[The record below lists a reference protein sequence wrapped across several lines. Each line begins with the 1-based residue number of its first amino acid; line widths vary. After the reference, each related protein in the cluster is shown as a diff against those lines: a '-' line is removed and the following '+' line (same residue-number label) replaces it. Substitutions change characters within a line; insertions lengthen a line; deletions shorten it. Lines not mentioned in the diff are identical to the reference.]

1 MNLMSLNNKGWAT
14 IVHRDPGPTTT
25 TLTSEQDS
33 GYCLPLSVSDLIALC
48 LCIATPTGI
57 EREAYLPDEG
67 IEVKVKIIVGKG
79 AIEIDWG
86 KKKVCTLNTMDFL
99 TQAAPQFLDQYL
111 NPTTWNRR

>member
-14 IVHRDPGPTTT
+14 IIHHDPEPTTA
-25 TLTSEQDS
+25 TLISEQEN

-57 EREAYLPDEG
+57 EREVYLPDEE
-67 IEVKVKIIVGKG
+67 IKVKVKINVGKN
-79 AIEIDWG
+79 AVEIDWG
-86 KKKVCTLNTMDFL
+86 KKKVCTLNTIDFL

-111 NPTTWNRR
+111 NPPNWNRR